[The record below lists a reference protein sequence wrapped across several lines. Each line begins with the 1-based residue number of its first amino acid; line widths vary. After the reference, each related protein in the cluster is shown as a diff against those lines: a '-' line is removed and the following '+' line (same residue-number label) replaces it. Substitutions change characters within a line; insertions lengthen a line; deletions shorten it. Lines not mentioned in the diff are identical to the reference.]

1 MNVVSVLNEAACVPG
16 STEQNVSWWW
26 WSYRFDSS
34 SFSTAKDPTNYRSIF
49 LYKKE
54 KGKKPRKRK
63 SFDVKHGPFYR
74 AVNLHLP
81 WAMHIPFTL
90 KNNLIFLY
98 NIFFLLFYSGAIRTR
113 AVLDRESQANYW
125 LTVVA
130 QDHGIVSLS
139 TSIDV
144 RFCLHFRF

>member
-1 MNVVSVLNEAACVPG
+1 MKLLVSLAAQSRTCPGGGGLIG
-16 STEQNVSWWW
+16 STPPPSLPPKTPQTIDLY
-26 WSYRFDSS
+26 SYIKR
-34 SFSTAKDPTNYRSIF
+34 
-49 LYKKE
+49 KKE
-54 KGKKPRKRK
+54 KKPRKRK